1 MLKSL
6 RNALKVEDIRKRLL
20 FTFMMLV
27 VIRFGSNLPIPGVNT
42 EYLKNFFEQQRQ
54 LTGDAFSF
62 FNAITGGSFEQMSVL
77 ALSITPYITAS
88 IIMELMTIAI
98 PKLEELQREG
108 EDGRKK
114 MMGYT
119 RYLTVGLALIE
130 SIAMSVG
137 FGSQGLLYNF
147 SVKSVLVAVAAMTA
161 GSAFLMWIGER
172 ITDKGVGNGIS
183 IVLLINIISS
193 LPNDLGPLFERF
205 ILNARS
211 VATAVV
217 AGLIILA
224 CILVMVVFVVLLCD
238 AERRIPVQYTQK
250 LQGRRMMGGGQNA
263 VIPLKVNTAGVIPVI
278 FASSLMSFP
287 IVISQFFTIDYTSIG
302 GKILATLNSSNW
314 FRPDRPVYSI
324 GLVLYIVLIILFAYF
339 YTSITFN
346 PLEVA
351 NNMKKSGGFIP
362 GIRPGRPTSD
372 YLTRVLNY
380 IIFLGA
386 TGLTIVAVIPIIISG
401 LFNIGSLSFTG
412 TSLIIIVGVILET
425 LKAIESS
432 MLVRNYK
439 GFLSD

>member
-77 ALSITPYITAS
+77 ALSITPYITSS

-108 EDGRKK
+108 EDGRRK
-114 MMGYT
+114 MIGYT
-119 RYLTVGLALIE
+119 RYLTVALALIE
-130 SIAMSVG
+130 SIAMAVG

-147 SVKSVLVAVAAMTA
+147 GPKSVIVAVAAMTA
-161 GSAFLMWIGER
+161 GSAFLMWVGER

-193 LPNDLGPLFERF
+193 LPNDLGTLVERF
-205 ILNARS
+205 ILNSKS

-217 AGLIILA
+217 AALIIA
-224 CILVMVVFVVLLCD
+224 GCILAMLIFVVLLCD
-238 AERRIPVQYTQK
+238 AERHIPVQYTAK
-250 LQGRRMMGGGQNA
+250 VQGRRMMRGAQSA
-263 VIPLKVNTAGVIPVI
+263 EIPLKVNTAGVIPVI

-287 IVISQFFTIDYTSIG
+287 VVISQFFNVDYTSIPG
-302 GKILATLNSSNW
+302 RILMMLNSSNW
-314 FRPDRPVYSI
+314 CKPDRPLYSI
-324 GLVLYIVLIILFAYF
+324 GLVIYIVLIILFAYF

-351 NNMKKSGGFIP
+351 NNMKKAGGFIP

-372 YLTRVLNY
+372 YLTRILNY

-386 TGLTIVAVIPIIISG
+386 SGLVIVAIVPIIISG
-401 LFNIGSLSFTG
+401 IFNIGSLSFTG
-412 TSLIIIVGVILET
+412 NSLIIIVGVILET
-425 LKAIESS
+425 MKSIESS

-439 GFLSD
+439 GFLSE